1 MVLKASYKIT
11 CFLRVCDTIKAFKML
26 FFELVQEYISLKFVI
41 EKKLHLFTRSK
52 LPAKFLLIKNVQQF
66 TWIIVGMV

>member
-1 MVLKASYKIT
+1 
-11 CFLRVCDTIKAFKML
+11 ML